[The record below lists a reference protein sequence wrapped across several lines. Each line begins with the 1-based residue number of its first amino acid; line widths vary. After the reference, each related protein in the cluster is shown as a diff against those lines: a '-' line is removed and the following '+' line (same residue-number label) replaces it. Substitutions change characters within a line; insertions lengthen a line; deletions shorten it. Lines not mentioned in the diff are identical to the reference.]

1 MTHNLTLLDG
11 EMVIDTLPG
20 TKTQARR
27 YLIYDLMV
35 IGGLSITEVSFFLRR
50 SLSKVLNEVDRGL

>member
-1 MTHNLTLLDG
+1 MYQVMTHNLTLLDG

-35 IGGLSITEVSFFLRR
+35 IGGITITEVSFFFVSFIIESYR
-50 SLSKVLNEVDRGL
+50 